1 MGTQS
6 TKTARRPAKASR
18 GTKKT
23 AKNSSADKSARTSLK
38 KPASKSSRRVAA
50 TTTRG
55 ARPATASFVAKAAAK
70 PKSAG
75 KAPAKPAVGVSK
87 PVSKAVAVAKPI
99 VVKPQSKAE
108 AKAEPKAAAK
118 TLSKNL
124 SKTVSKI
131 AAQIA
136 AKMASGKESAKQA
149 PKIATK
155 EATPAPK
162 MIRTYSPP
170 VQPAAPELPIVRHKY
185 SVGETVY
192 FTSPN
197 FGRAAAS
204 GTYTVIKLLPSES
217 DDYQYRIKSSG
228 EAFERVAKESQLD
241 RV

>member
-18 GTKKT
+18 GDKKA
-23 AKNSSADKSARTSLK
+23 AKTARTSVK
-38 KPASKSSRRVAA
+38 KPASKSSRRVPA

-55 ARPATASFVAKAAAK
+55 ARPATAAFVPRAATKPATKPAAKAVAKAAV
-70 PKSAG
+70 
-75 KAPAKPAVGVSK
+75 KPAEK
-87 PVSKAVAVAKPI
+87 PAAKS
-99 VVKPQSKAE
+99 VVKPVTKPVAKTLSKAE
-108 AKAEPKAAAK
+108 SKAAAK
-118 TLSKNL
+118 TL

-136 AKMASGKESAKQA
+136 AKVASSKVAVKEAAA
-149 PKIATK
+149 PKIF
-155 EATPAPK
+155 
-162 MIRTYSPP
+162 RTYSPP
-170 VQPAAPELPIVRHKY
+170 VQPAAPELPIIRHKY

-204 GTYTVIKLLPSES
+204 GTYTVIKQLPSES